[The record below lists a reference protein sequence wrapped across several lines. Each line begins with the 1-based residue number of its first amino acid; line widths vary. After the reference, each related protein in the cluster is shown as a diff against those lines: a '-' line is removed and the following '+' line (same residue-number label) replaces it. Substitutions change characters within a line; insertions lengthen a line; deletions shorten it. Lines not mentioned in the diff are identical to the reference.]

1 MPFRSCAVKHSN
13 ITGLNLFPFCIVEV
27 PDLDSWWEVKNLN
40 ISMQDEEKLLKKV
53 NELLEEQ
60 QRLKDR
66 LSAHK
71 SELTKSQNEV
81 EEFRKMML
89 TLNR

>member
-1 MPFRSCAVKHSN
+1 
-13 ITGLNLFPFCIVEV
+13 
-27 PDLDSWWEVKNLN
+27 
-40 ISMQDEEKLLKKV
+40 MQDEENLLKKV

-60 QRLKDR
+60 QHLKDR

-71 SELTKSQNEV
+71 AELAKSQNEV

-89 TLNR
+89 TLHR

>member
-1 MPFRSCAVKHSN
+1 
-13 ITGLNLFPFCIVEV
+13 
-27 PDLDSWWEVKNLN
+27 
-40 ISMQDEEKLLKKV
+40 MQDEEKLLKKV
-53 NELLEEQ
+53 NETVEKQ
-60 QRLKDR
+60 QELKDR

-71 SELTKSQNEV
+71 SKAVKNQNEV